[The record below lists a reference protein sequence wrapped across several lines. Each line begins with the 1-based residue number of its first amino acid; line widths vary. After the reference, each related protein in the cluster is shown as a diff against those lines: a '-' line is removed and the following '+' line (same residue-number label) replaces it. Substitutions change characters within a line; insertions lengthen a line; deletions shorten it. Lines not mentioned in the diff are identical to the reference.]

1 MASTQRASSGNWQRW
16 GEKDERGA
24 ANFIDDEQR
33 VAAARLVRTGRVYSL
48 ALPLRGDTLPSSPLR
63 GRMQHFM
70 TIDGGDFAAGVRL
83 KGDYQCADD
92 WLSMPSQVGTHI
104 DGLAHVWYDDRLYN
118 GHAASS
124 VRSYGATRCGIEN
137 LEHLVTRGILLDV
150 AALLGV
156 EHLPA
161 EHVITPEELE
171 RAAKRAGVELRPGD
185 VVLIRTGWYRV
196 FASDRERYDAA
207 QPGIGLAAA
216 RWLASREV
224 AAVGA
229 DNLAIEATVG
239 ADGFENGDTSSAVHK
254 LLLRDHGI
262 YLIELLDLERLAAD
276 RVSEFL
282 FVVAPLPIVGGV
294 GSPLNPLA
302 IV

>member
-1 MASTQRASSGNWQRW
+1 MATTRRVTPGNWQRW
-16 GEKDERGA
+16 GSEDERGA
-24 ANFIDDEQR
+24 ANFIEPAQR

-48 ALPLRGDTLPSSPLR
+48 ALPLRADKLPSSPLR

-70 TIDGGDFAAGVRL
+70 TIDGGDFAAGVHL

-92 WLSMPSQVGTHI
+92 WLSMPSQVGTHV
-104 DGLAHVWYDDRLYN
+104 DGLAHVWYDDHLYN
-118 GHAASS
+118 GHPASS

-137 LEHLVTRGILLDV
+137 LDHLVTRGVLLDV
-150 AALLGV
+150 AGLLGV
-156 EHLPA
+156 EHLPPD
-161 EHVITPEELE
+161 HVITPDELE
-171 RAAKRAGVELRPGD
+171 RAATRAGARLGRGD
-185 VVLIRTGWYRV
+185 VALIRTGWYRV
-196 FASDRERYDAA
+196 FATDRERYDAA

-216 RWLASREV
+216 RWLASCEV

-229 DNLAIEATVG
+229 DNVAIEATVG
-239 ADGFENGDTSSAVHK
+239 MYGFENADPSSAVHK

-262 YLIELLDLERLAAD
+262 YLIELLDLEQLAAD
-276 RVSEFL
+276 EVREFL